1 MSRKRSGDGWPGTF
15 GIAEELTGFTPGT
28 RQHGALPDDASGR
41 PLSMAW
47 ISDALL
53 ARTQQVWSKA
63 YGRTVDVEEAV
74 EILTNVKHLAEAL
87 MKAKQG
93 GDGK

>member
-1 MSRKRSGDGWPGTF
+1 MDRERSGDGRPGIF
-15 GIAEELTGFTPGT
+15 GTSEELTGLPPGT
-28 RQHGALPDDASGR
+28 MQHGALPDEASGR

-53 ARTQQVWSKA
+53 AKTRQVWSRA
-63 YGRTVDVEEAV
+63 YGRPVDEEEAV

-93 GDGK
+93 GGEA